1 MYKGLIKSL
10 GEAIVK
16 IIKAFTSCR
25 CHCECCESDCQT
37 RTNNEDD
44 AQPDEV
50 GPHLDRSQLKD

>member
-16 IIKAFTSCR
+16 IIKAFSVCR

-37 RTNNEDD
+37 RTNNED
-44 AQPDEV
+44 V
-50 GPHLDRSQLKD
+50 GPRLDRSQITMI